1 MSPFLTTLGG
11 GSVRGFGRSF
21 RRTIAG
27 PVQGQQAYTTAGTY
41 TFVVPAGITSISAVC
56 VGSGPNGSNGV
67 GGWLSYSNS
76 VAVTP
81 AESLTVVVGA
91 GGTVDGQPGDLSSIA
106 RGATVLVRA
115 LGGGLGGTNVGD
127 VSNFGGSKGGFSGYS
142 YMGGGGAGGYSGNG
156 GDGGGGSN
164 SSYAGSGG
172 AGGGGG
178 LGGFSTDFVSQQYAW
193 DGYAGGGGGGGVGIL
208 GTGGSGLGGSQGT
221 SESTGG
227 GGGGAGSNGSSGAN
241 GGATSATGNTAGN
254 GGVGGAY
261 GGAGGGYGQF
271 MYYTW
276 NPSTEGYDLTASG
289 QGTNGN
295 GGVGAVRIIWGA
307 GRSYPSAA
315 ANV

>member
-21 RRTIAG
+21 RRSVA
-27 PVQGQQAYTTAGTY
+27 VAAQGQQAYTTAGTY

-56 VGSGPNGSNGV
+56 VGSGPNASVGV

-76 VAVTP
+76 VVVTP

-91 GGTVDGQPGDLSSIA
+91 GGTVDGNPGDLSSIA

-115 LGGGLGGTNVGD
+115 LGGGAGGTNVGD
-127 VSNFGGSKGGFSGYS
+127 VSNAGGAKGGFTGYS
-142 YMGGGGAGGYSGNG
+142 YMGGGGAGGYSGAG
-156 GDGGGGSN
+156 GQGGGTIASV
-164 SSYAGSGG
+164 AGTGG

-178 LGGFSTDFVSQQYAW
+178 RGGDSNTLVPYSYTG
-193 DGYAGGGGGGGVGIL
+193 DGFAGGGGGGGVGIL
-208 GTGGSGLGGSQGT
+208 GTGSNGAGGSQGG
-221 SESTGG
+221 SESSGG
-227 GGGGAGSNGSSGAN
+227 GGGGAGSSGSSGGN
-241 GGATSATGNTAGN
+241 GGASSVAGNTAGN

-261 GGAGGGYGQF
+261 GGAGGGFGQF
-271 MYYTW
+271 VYYTW
-276 NPSTEGYDLTASG
+276 NDSTNEFDFTASG
-289 QGTNGN
+289 TGTNGN

-307 GRSYPSAA
+307 GRSYPSNA